1 MKTIYSLGRS
11 PQYKLSC
18 VKYNYLLKEKDNKI
32 NNLKTLSKKEID
44 LNDYKIDEIKN
55 MDEEEK
61 KEIVDQMLDQL
72 YPKRG
77 IKRCMQINNKNKII
91 LRNILKDFRESLTK
105 IENKTE
111 KEINKQDSVNKK
123 INGRNKYN
131 NSIESAINHNASE
144 SKSYNNT
151 KTLNNSK
158 DKFNKTKYFS
168 EQNRYKIGNLSH
180 KFFNYNYPI
189 SHEENTEH
197 FSQFLNKKYL
207 HSKENTISKSID
219 IYKNKYN
226 KILKITNSTLNT
238 DSNSNK
244 KRNIGVQL
252 GTMSNKRNKNIFQKK
267 YLGNIFGDTIE
278 KIKRKKGETQDNE
291 LNIIYSE
298 TREQF
303 YRKYEKYRKNENL
316 KGLGLANIN
325 YPPKLKFKEL
335 DKKIGEIKKK
345 VINVKSI
352 VDNTFPKVLAYMTWT
367 KKEYENSIKKNGFN
381 TPYKERLNMMQ
392 KHQKYITLYLSTP
405 IEIINKN
412 KNNV

>member
-11 PQYKLSC
+11 PQYKLCC

-32 NNLKTLSKKEID
+32 NNLKTLPKKEID

-131 NSIESAINHNASE
+131 NSIESAINNNTSE

-151 KTLNNSK
+151 KTFNNSK

-207 HSKENTISKSID
+207 HSKENIISKSID

-352 VDNTFPKVLAYMTWT
+352 VDNTFPKVLAFMTWT

-412 KNNV
+412 KNNI